1 MAGSTILSRLSSSR
15 LKALPVKLK
24 SSKPVLPTIS
34 PLKSSSQ
41 SQFSSASSSSSS
53 SSVKR
58 ISGIPSGAELLNLN
72 DAFAQCGCFGS
83 PQIISCYRISELGF
97 DSSRYLYAFIT
108 APVVSVCL
116 KCKVIV
122 KVYVPCST
130 SASLVI
136 SVNDLRSMSLDGKF
150 AVSG

>member
-53 SSVKR
+53 SSSSSLKR
-58 ISGIPSGAELLNLN
+58 ISGIPREMGISLSFRLPVELSCL
-72 DAFAQCGCFGS
+72 
-83 PQIISCYRISELGF
+83 ISMMPLH
-97 DSSRYLYAFIT
+97 
-108 APVVSVCL
+108 
-116 KCKVIV
+116 
-122 KVYVPCST
+122 
-130 SASLVI
+130 SAVASAR
-136 SVNDLRSMSLDGKF
+136 LRSFLAIESQSWGLIPQGISMPL
-150 AVSG
+150 

>member
-53 SSVKR
+53 VKR
-58 ISGIPSGAELLNLN
+58 ISGISRLPVELSCLISMMPLHS
-72 DAFAQCGCFGS
+72 AVASARLRSFLAIESQSWGLI
-83 PQIISCYRISELGF
+83 PQ
-97 DSSRYLYAFIT
+97 
-108 APVVSVCL
+108 
-116 KCKVIV
+116 
-122 KVYVPCST
+122 VPCST

-136 SVNDLRSMSLDGKF
+136 SINDLRSMSLDGKF

>member
-24 SSKPVLPTIS
+24 SSKPVLPSVS

-41 SQFSSASSSSSS
+41 SQFSSAASSSS

-58 ISGIPSGAELLNLN
+58 ISGISSGAELLNLN
-72 DAFAQCGCFGS
+72 DAIAQCGCFGS
-83 PQIISCYRISELGF
+83 PQIISCYRNSELGF

-108 APVVSVCL
+108 AL
-116 KCKVIV
+116 L
-122 KVYVPCST
+122 VYVRCST

-136 SVNDLRSMSLDGKF
+136 SINDLCSMSLDGKF

>member
-53 SSVKR
+53 SSSLKR
-58 ISGIPSGAELLNLN
+58 ISGIPRLPVELSCL
-72 DAFAQCGCFGS
+72 
-83 PQIISCYRISELGF
+83 ISMMPLH
-97 DSSRYLYAFIT
+97 
-108 APVVSVCL
+108 
-116 KCKVIV
+116 
-122 KVYVPCST
+122 
-130 SASLVI
+130 SAVASAR
-136 SVNDLRSMSLDGKF
+136 LRSFLAIESQSWGLIPQGISMPL
-150 AVSG
+150 

>member
-53 SSVKR
+53 SLKR
-58 ISGIPSGAELLNLN
+58 ISGIPRLPVELSCL
-72 DAFAQCGCFGS
+72 
-83 PQIISCYRISELGF
+83 ISMMPLH
-97 DSSRYLYAFIT
+97 
-108 APVVSVCL
+108 
-116 KCKVIV
+116 
-122 KVYVPCST
+122 
-130 SASLVI
+130 SAVASAR
-136 SVNDLRSMSLDGKF
+136 LRSFLAIESQSWGLIPQGISMPL
-150 AVSG
+150 